1 MIVLGLVGEK
11 GSGKQTFADFLKK
24 EAKGK
29 KIVHMRFSDI
39 LKETLEL
46 WSLELTRANYQQ
58 VSIAF
63 NKTFGNGTLSKAL
76 YNRVMKQPADIVI
89 LDGVRWL
96 SDEELINSFP
106 QKFLIYI
113 TADAK
118 TRWERLKLRGEKAGE
133 ANASLEQFMAEEKV
147 KTETLIP
154 KIGKRADIKIDNN
167 GTFENLKTEVK
178 SFVAK
183 LEVGSRK

>member
-11 GSGKQTFADFLKK
+11 GSGKQTFSDFLK
-24 EAKGK
+24 EIATDK

-39 LKETLEL
+39 LRETLEL
-46 WSLELTRANYQQ
+46 WSLDLSRTNYQQ
-58 VSIAF
+58 LSIAM
-63 NKTFGNGTLSKAL
+63 NKTFGKGTLSRAL
-76 YNRVMKQPADIVI
+76 YQNVLKKDADIVI

-106 QKFLIYI
+106 EKFMIYI
-113 TADAK
+113 TADVEK
-118 TRWERLKLRGEKAGE
+118 RYQRVVKRKEKKGEGD
-133 ANASLEQFMAEEKV
+133 ASLEQFKAEEKV

-167 GTFENLKTEVK
+167 GTRDELKEMTKKVFQK
-178 SFVAK
+178 S
-183 LEVGSRK
+183 LS

>member
-11 GSGKQTFADFLKK
+11 GSGKQTFSDYLKK
-24 EAKGK
+24 FAKGK
-29 KIVHMRFSDI
+29 KIAHMRFSDI
-39 LKETLEL
+39 LRETLEL
-46 WSLELTRANYQQ
+46 WSLELSRANYQQ

-63 NKTFGNGTLSKAL
+63 NKTFGAGTLSRAL
-76 YNRVMKQPADIVI
+76 YNRVLKQEADIVI

-106 QKFLIYI
+106 QKFMIYV
-113 TADAK
+113 TAKAEN
-118 TRWERLKLRGEKAGE
+118 RFERLKTRNEKVGEGDVTF
-133 ANASLEQFMAEEKV
+133 EQFLAEEKV

-167 GTFENLKTEVK
+167 GSFKDLEEKVK
-178 SFVAK
+178 SFAAN
-183 LEVGSRK
+183 LEQ

>member
-1 MIVLGLVGEK
+1 MTVLGLVGEK

-24 EAKGK
+24 AAKGK

-46 WSLELTRANYQQ
+46 WSLELTRSNYQQ

-63 NKTFGNGTLSKAL
+63 NKTFGAGTLSRAL

-106 QKFLIYI
+106 EKFLIYI
-113 TADAK
+113 TASAEN
-118 TRWERLKLRGEKAGE
+118 RFERLKIRNEKVGEGDV
-133 ANASLEQFMAEEKV
+133 SFDQFLAEEKV

-154 KIGKRADIKIDNN
+154 KIGKRADIKVTNN
-167 GTFENLKTEVK
+167 GSFQDLQKQVK
-178 SFVAK
+178 DFVTQK
-183 LEVGSRK
+183 V